1 MAALELLL
9 FQARRYCSSKPL
21 YQLSLLLCSPSPLP
35 NPASA
40 PTSPFL
46 VFHRSLC
53 SSSPQPDEDRS
64 NEPTP
69 IQAVSYPTKPKYQS
83 SHENPPQSPMNAEAR
98 AWTREDIRYVKDV
111 PKISPVSYPSR
122 VAPLPEDRSA
132 VAVVEEG
139 EAKEEE
145 KKKEM
150 DDQLGRETRRIRDD
164 NRRIR
169 WSGLRVEEERLPFPT
184 LIKQEQKKKKVV
196 YDLHEAIRLIKAN
209 VEANFNETVEV
220 HVNLAAELRRTD
232 LKLDGIATL
241 PHDIGKAV
249 KIAVFADGSAAD
261 EAKAAGADVVG
272 GVELIEGVQNGNVKA
287 DFDICITTHHFVPR
301 LQKLGKVLKGRMPS
315 TKAGTVTEDVA
326 KVVREA
332 KRIVKF
338 NKKDKA
344 AVVHAGI
351 GKVSFS
357 EEALRENIGAFVN
370 ALLLAKPAGLKKSSK
385 YAGYM
390 NSVHLCSTM
399 GPGYPVSMQSLSI
412 AVDRYSRLRL
422 I

>member
-150 DDQLGRETRRIRDD
+150 DDQLERETRRIRDD

-196 YDLHEAIRLIKAN
+196 YDLHEAIRLIK
-209 VEANFNETVEV
+209 VVF
-220 HVNLAAELRRTD
+220 D
-232 LKLDGIATL
+232 LDL
-241 PHDIGKAV
+241 V
-249 KIAVFADGSAAD
+249 
-261 EAKAAGADVVG
+261 VVG
-272 GVELIEGVQNGNVKA
+272 GGGGWLALWGGV
-287 DFDICITTHHFVPR
+287 
-301 LQKLGKVLKGRMPS
+301 
-315 TKAGTVTEDVA
+315 
-326 KVVREA
+326 VVRWW
-332 KRIVKF
+332 IWVF
-338 NKKDKA
+338 VFGSGG
-344 AVVHAGI
+344 VVFGCGWNQRLAG
-351 GKVSFS
+351 V
-357 EEALRENIGAFVN
+357 EC
-370 ALLLAKPAGLKKSSK
+370 SS
-385 YAGYM
+385 GEGWM
-390 NSVHLCSTM
+390 SVDACLCE
-399 GPGYPVSMQSLSI
+399 
-412 AVDRYSRLRL
+412 
-422 I
+422 